1 MRVALA
7 QSVVIENVGGAGGS
21 IALGRVARAAP
32 DGYTLSVGSGD
43 QFVVNAAIYPL
54 QYDVVQ
60 DFEPVTLLMNGPNLI
75 VSKNEIPANNLKEL
89 VAWLKTN
96 HASVAQAHNGAGG
109 SLHLCG
115 VELQRVT
122 GARWPFV
129 PYRGAAPALQDV
141 IGGRIDVMCT
151 SPASSL
157 EMVRN
162 GLVRGYAI
170 TGNARLATAP
180 DIPTVDEA
188 GFPGFHISVWGGLF
202 APKGTPKDVIAKLN
216 AAAVV
221 ALADPAVRQRLVAL
235 GQEIFPR
242 DRQTPEALGAL
253 QKPRSRSGGRS
264 SRRRTSRRIE
274 RRCAILARP
283 ADPMSVAGPTQKE
296 LAMPGLA
303 GTRRSIPAMLGAMA
317 VIVLSAA
324 TALAQTYPAAPVR
337 VIVPF
342 GAGGATDV
350 LARVFI
356 DHLQQRMGQTF
367 TAENR
372 EGRAARSLP
381 RRSPAPPPMA
391 TP

>member
-1 MRVALA
+1 MLKAKYRDQLLAIGVALAAVMGSIVGSVLGAAADVFPSRPITIVVPYAAGGLFDSIARALAESMRVALS

-21 IALGRVARAAP
+21 IALGRVARAAA
-32 DGYTLSVGSGD
+32 DGYTISVGSGD

-60 DFEPVTLLMNGPNLI
+60 DFEPVSLLMNGPNLI
-75 VSKNEIPANNLKEL
+75 ISKNEIPAKNLKEL
-89 VAWLKTN
+89 VAWLKAN
-96 HASVAQAHNGAGG
+96 HANVAQGHNGAGG

-122 GARWPFV
+122 GASWPFV

-170 TGNARLATAP
+170 TGNTRLATAP

-216 AAAVV
+216 AAAVL
-221 ALADPAVRQRLVAL
+221 ALADPAVRARLVAL

-253 QKPRSRSGGRS
+253 QKAEIAKWWP
-264 SRRRTSRRIE
+264 IIK
-274 RRCAILARP
+274 AANIK
-283 ADPMSVAGPTQKE
+283 AD
-296 LAMPGLA
+296 
-303 GTRRSIPAMLGAMA
+303 
-317 VIVLSAA
+317 
-324 TALAQTYPAAPVR
+324 
-337 VIVPF
+337 
-342 GAGGATDV
+342 
-350 LARVFI
+350 
-356 DHLQQRMGQTF
+356 
-367 TAENR
+367 
-372 EGRAARSLP
+372 
-381 RRSPAPPPMA
+381 
-391 TP
+391 

>member
-1 MRVALA
+1 MLKVPHLERMRAIGVALAAVMGSIGGAGAEAYPSRPITIVVPYAAGGLFDSIARALAESMRVALA

-21 IALGRVARAAP
+21 IALGRVARATP

-75 VSKNEIPANNLKEL
+75 VSKNEIPASNLKEL

-122 GARWPFV
+122 GTRWPFV

-253 QKPRSRSGGRS
+253 QKAE
-264 SRRRTSRRIE
+264 IE
-274 RRCAILARP
+274 KWWPIIK
-283 ADPMSVAGPTQKE
+283 AD
-296 LAMPGLA
+296 
-303 GTRRSIPAMLGAMA
+303 
-317 VIVLSAA
+317 
-324 TALAQTYPAAPVR
+324 
-337 VIVPF
+337 
-342 GAGGATDV
+342 
-350 LARVFI
+350 
-356 DHLQQRMGQTF
+356 
-367 TAENR
+367 
-372 EGRAARSLP
+372 
-381 RRSPAPPPMA
+381 
-391 TP
+391 

>member
-1 MRVALA
+1 MLERKHAARPFAIGIVLAALVGSMGSAAAEAFPSRPVTIVAPYPAGGLFDAIARVLAESMRGKLG
-7 QSVVIENVGGAGGS
+7 QSVVVENVGGAGGS
-21 IALGRVARAAP
+21 IALGRVARAAA
-32 DGYTLSVGSGD
+32 DGYTISVGSGD

-60 DFEPVTLLMNGPNLI
+60 DFEPVSLLMNGPNLI
-75 VSKNEIPANNLKEL
+75 ISKNEIPAKNLKEL
-89 VAWLKTN
+89 VAWLKAN
-96 HASVAQAHNGAGG
+96 HANVAQGHNGAGG

-122 GARWPFV
+122 GASWPFV

-170 TGNARLATAP
+170 TGNTRLATAP

-202 APKGTPKDVIAKLN
+202 APKGTPKDVISKLN
-216 AAAVV
+216 AAAVH
-221 ALADPAVRQRLVAL
+221 ALADPSVRARLLAL

-253 QKPRSRSGGRS
+253 QKAEIAKWWP
-264 SRRRTSRRIE
+264 IIK
-274 RRCAILARP
+274 AANIK
-283 ADPMSVAGPTQKE
+283 AD
-296 LAMPGLA
+296 
-303 GTRRSIPAMLGAMA
+303 
-317 VIVLSAA
+317 
-324 TALAQTYPAAPVR
+324 
-337 VIVPF
+337 
-342 GAGGATDV
+342 
-350 LARVFI
+350 
-356 DHLQQRMGQTF
+356 
-367 TAENR
+367 
-372 EGRAARSLP
+372 
-381 RRSPAPPPMA
+381 
-391 TP
+391 

>member
-1 MRVALA
+1 MLKLPRLERMRAIGVALAAVMGSIGGAGADSYPSRPITIVVPYAAGGLFDSIARALAESMRGALA

-75 VSKNEIPANNLKEL
+75 VSKNEIPASNLKEL

-188 GFPGFHISVWGGLF
+188 GFPGVHISVWGELF

-216 AAAVV
+216 AAAVT
-221 ALADPAVRQRLVAL
+221 ALADPAVRQRLVML

-253 QKPRSRSGGRS
+253 QKAE
-264 SRRRTSRRIE
+264 IE
-274 RRCAILARP
+274 KWWPII
-283 ADPMSVAGPTQKE
+283 K
-296 LAMPGLA
+296 
-303 GTRRSIPAMLGAMA
+303 
-317 VIVLSAA
+317 SANIK
-324 TALAQTYPAAPVR
+324 P
-337 VIVPF
+337 
-342 GAGGATDV
+342 D
-350 LARVFI
+350 
-356 DHLQQRMGQTF
+356 
-367 TAENR
+367 
-372 EGRAARSLP
+372 
-381 RRSPAPPPMA
+381 
-391 TP
+391 